1 MYVVERATRYKII
14 GEFRLIVLVG
24 LMKIRTT
31 QIYLLNNSRFTIKT
45 MFKKMITQK
54 LCVSFG
60 KIITCYYFVFF

>member
-31 QIYLLNNSRFTIKT
+31 QIYLLNNSRVTIKT

-60 KIITCYYFVFF
+60 KIITC